1 MSLRV
6 CVCLISTTRWMRPH
20 CAQSAARKERG
31 IYIAL
36 FNCVLCACG
45 VCVCVI
51 IVSPQTHPQTHAS
64 TTYRACVQFLLNCFL
79 LNCFLLNCFLLNC
92 LYSIVFYSIVFT
104 IPSDKGTKKE
114 LVLELFKNKITKVKK
129 TTVCIIIFLYFF
141 FLFLLVSLM
150 CECACVCVWVSGAV
164 AHRAAA
170 VLPYLHHGARRFL
183 LFFIC
188 KI

>member
-64 TTYRACVQFLLNCFL
+64 TTYTSPCMCAVFTQLFFTQLFLLNC
-79 LNCFLLNCFLLNC
+79 
-92 LYSIVFYSIVFT
+92 FYSIVFT
-104 IPSDKGTKKE
+104 IASDKGTKKE